1 MPRCPS
7 NLPFPLPPIAQTRG
21 EGATCGTLSALACGI
36 ERGMLVSAEEKVD
49 GAFLA
54 DSVVVE
60 RWVRIQREQRLG
72 VLVPYG
78 FEGCQLPRESGVV
91 ADGKRRADVVEDELR
106 GKIFF
111 FGVAA

>member
-1 MPRCPS
+1 MPTAPS
-7 NLPFPLPPIAQTRG
+7 PSIRFFPSAARTRG
-21 EGATCGTLSALACGI
+21 GGVAASCMVLHRRLNTPLY
-36 ERGMLVSAEEKVD
+36 VAEQEVD
-49 GAFLA
+49 DAHLA

-60 RWVRIQREQRLG
+60 RRVRIQREQRLG

-78 FEGCQLPRESGVV
+78 PEGCQLPRESGVV